1 MPLVCP
7 WRQGTTDRDVTTRL
21 KFSQPERIL
30 VPNSGSNV
38 TVNINNPTVRD
49 DQDIREIIRQV
60 TEVFSRRDE
69 LALLGSYR

>member
-30 VPNSGSNV
+30 
-38 TVNINNPTVRD
+38 
-49 DQDIREIIRQV
+49 
-60 TEVFSRRDE
+60 
-69 LALLGSYR
+69 LALVFEILDALRQILVLRLRLS